1 MMSNDDLETR
11 IVKVEWTLD
20 HHANNIR
27 DLYDTSEEL
36 RTSLSGIHQT
46 LVQIKWF
53 ALGFTC
59 LYMADQFGL
68 NTVFKIIGN

>member
-1 MMSNDDLETR
+1 MSDNLETR
-11 IVKVEWTLD
+11 VNKVEWTIERHD
-20 HHANNIR
+20 ENIR
-27 DLYDTSEEL
+27 ELYDTSEQL
-36 RTSLSGIHQT
+36 RISLSGIHTT

-68 NTVFKIIGN
+68 SSIFKLLG